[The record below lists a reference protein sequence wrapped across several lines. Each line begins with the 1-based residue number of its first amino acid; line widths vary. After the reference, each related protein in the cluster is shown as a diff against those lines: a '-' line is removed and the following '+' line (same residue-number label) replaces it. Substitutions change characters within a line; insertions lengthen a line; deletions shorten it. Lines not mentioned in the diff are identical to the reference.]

1 MMGLNH
7 SASSGVLTKVRL
19 LRGLAG
25 HVLPCGCLVG
35 VYETY
40 SKEVVATIDACGPS
54 CESPGHRL
62 HQFVDLPGAP
72 AQEQAKNSHVGM

>member
-1 MMGLNH
+1 MLGLNH
-7 SASSGVLTKVRL
+7 SHLGGVLTHVRL

-40 SKEVVATIDACGPS
+40 NKDVVATIDACGPR
-54 CESPGHRL
+54 CETPGHRL
-62 HQFVDLPGAP
+62 HQVVELPDAHAAP
-72 AQEQAKNSHVGM
+72 DTATC